1 MAQFLSGL
9 VGKLPLELF
18 FCLSSIARI
27 SFLSHDLNEILLMPH
42 SFFQTNVASGKTKSN
57 IFLVRY
63 DAMWFEKMLFP
74 RVGLVTF
81 LHKKIK
87 LSRVK

>member
-1 MAQFLSGL
+1 M
-9 VGKLPLELF
+9 
-18 FCLSSIARI
+18 
-27 SFLSHDLNEILLMPH
+27 SHALNEILLVSH
-42 SFFQTNVASGKTKSN
+42 SLFQTNVADDITKSN

-81 LHKKIK
+81 LHKEIK
-87 LSRVK
+87 LSHVKYREKVML